1 MSSSLYDL
9 AFKDLE
15 QAIQTIQYINKYM
28 GKYFRIPSNEDDAR
42 ALFSENE
49 VIYYLIKYIDTV
61 LVNSL
66 EETIKIQGDFVNY
79 IKGSLDTTEGD
90 QIEIQEARLKSDID
104 KYNNIREL
112 VKDLK
117 IYIYKINSSRK

>member
-15 QAIQTIQYINKYM
+15 QAIQTIHYINKYM

-42 ALFSENE
+42 ALFSEDE
-49 VIYYLIKYIDTV
+49 VIYYLIKYIDTI

-79 IKGSLDTTEGD
+79 IKGSLDTTDGD

-117 IYIYKINSSRK
+117 IYIK